1 MSDDRPAGRAS
12 WWLRSQDRGTL
23 IFSALAALVVLA
35 LLYIVIFV
43 GNDTDTTESTITG
56 EEATSVAIIEPVATS
71 TPVTLPTAVV
81 EPTAVVV
88 PTAIPTEVPTPEL
101 VTTEDLLEGAD
112 NAESVENDEPDTSGA
127 GAEGAADADTATD
140 TGSSGSTA
148 SSGSTSTFVP
158 AATATPVPTPVPTPR
173 PRPTPCLRDSIGNC
187 VVAFD
192 KEVSSQTIA
201 ADATPT
207 PGGPTPAP
215 VVPPTGNV
223 SSACDA
229 ALPGE
234 ALISFSVTNSSF
246 SPIDVIVSIGGI
258 VQYPSV
264 NAPSGTTVSGGDIL
278 STGFQVAGLSGQTI
292 ALEAIGDGGVV
303 TLLGTNTIPV
313 C

>member
-1 MSDDRPAGRAS
+1 MSDERPAGRAS

-43 GNDTDTTESTITG
+43 GNDTENTESTITG
-56 EEATSVAIIEPVATS
+56 EEATTVEIVEPAATS

-88 PTAIPTEVPTPEL
+88 PTAIPTEEPTPEL

-127 GAEGAADADTATD
+127 GAEGAADTATD
-140 TGSSGSTA
+140 TGSSDSSG

-158 AATATPVPTPVPTPR
+158 APTATEVPTPVPTPR

-192 KEVSSQTIA
+192 DDVSSQTIA

-215 VVPPTGNV
+215 VVPPTGGV
-223 SSACDA
+223 TSACDA

-234 ALISFSVTNSSF
+234 ALISFSVNNTSF
-246 SPIDVIVSIGGI
+246 SPVDVIVSVGGV
-258 VQYPSV
+258 VQYPSL
-264 NAPSGTTVSGGDIL
+264 NAPAGATVAGQDSLGA
-278 STGFQVAGLSGQTI
+278 GFQIAGGAGQSI
-292 ALEAIGDGGVV
+292 VLESIGDAGAV
-303 TLLGTNTIPV
+303 TVLATNTVPV